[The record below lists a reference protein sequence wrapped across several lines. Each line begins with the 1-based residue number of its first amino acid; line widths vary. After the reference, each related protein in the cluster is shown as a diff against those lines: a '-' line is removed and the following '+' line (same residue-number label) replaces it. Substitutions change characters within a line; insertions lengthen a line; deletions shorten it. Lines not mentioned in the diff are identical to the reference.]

1 MTSYVLP
8 PPPVAS
14 VAVAGSDKRFAVRR
28 IFCVGRNYEAHARE
42 MGKDPTRE
50 APFFFMK
57 PADAIVDSGTTIPYP
72 PDTSNLHHEIE
83 LVLAI
88 GKGGVN
94 IAEDKALEHVWG
106 YGVGIDFTR
115 RDRQGEAK
123 DAGRP
128 WEWGKAFD
136 RSAPMA
142 PLSPAAAVGHP
153 AKGRIWLAV
162 NGKVKQ
168 DQDIADL
175 IWSVPEII
183 SICSRSMALAPGD
196 VIMTGTP
203 AGVGAVAIGDVITGG
218 IEGLG
223 EISITLGPK
232 A

>member
-14 VAVAGSDKRFAVRR
+14 IAVAGSDKRFAVRR

-72 PDTSNLHHEIE
+72 PDTNNLHHEIE

-94 IAEDKALEHVWG
+94 IPEDKALEHVWG

-142 PLSPAAAVGHP
+142 PLHPASALGHP

-183 SICSRSMALAPGD
+183 AICSRSMALAPGD

-203 AGVGAVAIGDVITGG
+203 SGVGAVVAGDVLTGG
-218 IEGLG
+218 VDGLG
-223 EISITLGPK
+223 EIRITLGPK